1 MLPPQVLVIV
11 RLTSLELGFHLAK
24 SLKSLY
30 MYYRHPAS
38 LVGCAENE
46 VNVWDRLIQAQSA
59 KKVQL
64 IHVNSGRNQ
73 NSGPRSCSNGALRIG
88 T

>member
-11 RLTSLELGFHLAK
+11 RLTSLELGFHLVE

-30 MYYRHPAS
+30 MYYRNP
-38 LVGCAENE
+38 AENE
-46 VNVWDRLIQAQSA
+46 VNAWDRLIQAQSA

-64 IHVNSGRNQ
+64 IHVNSGKNQ
-73 NSGPRSCSNGALRIG
+73 NSGMRSCSNGALRIV